1 MKALPRYAKSKE
13 DGKPMRIRY
22 AAACLAACAA
32 LVLGGAR
39 AEWYVFET
47 DKPPEALLDA
57 AMQVSGFSGEVT
69 LSFLGDCTL
78 GGESKAA
85 NSRGGFV
92 QTALREGYDYPFQN
106 LASLLGSDDVTVVN
120 LEGVLSDRKLDRVKK
135 TFNFKGPADFATIL
149 PLGGVELAGLSNNHT
164 QDYGAQGYADTKTAL
179 EAAGVAYFDSDHVAV
194 WAQDGVMIG
203 FTGSAF
209 SLSTGAQ
216 KNLREQMEVLREVGC
231 QLIVHSM
238 HAGTEY
244 EREPTSQQK
253 TVAAHAVDMGAD
265 LVVGH
270 HPHVVQGYE
279 LMDGVP
285 VVYSLGNAVFG
296 GNRDPRDYDA
306 LLLQAVFTYEA
317 GVPVSVRLVFYP
329 ISVSGEAGY
338 NNYQPVLLTGGD
350 AQRVLD
356 KMADSTGV
364 APPAFAEGEGAVTE
378 AFPIGGT

>member
-1 MKALPRYAKSKE
+1 
-13 DGKPMRIRY
+13 MRIRY

-32 LVLGGAR
+32 LSLGGAR
-39 AEWYVFET
+39 AQWYVFEAGN
-47 DKPPEALLDA
+47 PPEALLDA
-57 AMQVSGFSGEVT
+57 AMQVSGFTGEVT
-69 LSFLGDCTL
+69 MSFLGDCTL

-92 QTALREGYDYPFQN
+92 QTALREGYDYPFLN
-106 LASLLGSDDVTVVN
+106 LQSLLDGDDVTVVN
-120 LEGVLSDRKLDRVKK
+120 LEGVLTDRTLDRVKK

-164 QDYGAQGYADTKTAL
+164 LDYGAEGYADTQAAL
-179 EAAGVAYFDSDHVAV
+179 EDAGVAYFDADHVAV
-194 WAQDGVMIG
+194 WAHDGVMIG

-216 KNLREQMEVLREVGC
+216 KNLRAQMDALREVGC

-279 LMDGVP
+279 LVDGVP

-306 LLLQAVFTYEA
+306 LLLQAVFAYEDGA
-317 GVPVSVRLVFYP
+317 PVSVRLVFHP
-329 ISVSGEAGY
+329 ISVSGETSY
-338 NNYQPVLLTGGD
+338 NNYQPVLLAGD
-350 AQRVLD
+350 DARRVLD

-364 APPAFAEGEGAVTE
+364 TPPAYEEGLGAETE
-378 AFPIGGT
+378 AFPVGGA

>member
-1 MKALPRYAKSKE
+1 
-13 DGKPMRIRY
+13 MRIRY

-69 LSFLGDCTL
+69 LSFLGDCTP

-164 QDYGAQGYADTKTAL
+164 MDYGAEGYADTKAAL

-194 WAQDGVMIG
+194 WAHDGVMIG

-216 KNLREQMEVLREVGC
+216 KNLRTQMEVLRDVGC

-270 HPHVVQGYE
+270 HAHVVQGYALLE
-279 LMDGVP
+279 GVP
-285 VVYSLGNAVFG
+285 VAYSLGNAVFG

-306 LLLQAVFTYEA
+306 LLLQAVFRFEE
-317 GVPVSVRLVFYP
+317 GVPDGVRLVFHP
-329 ISVSGEAGY
+329 ISVSGETGY
-338 NNYQPVLLTGGD
+338 NNYQPVLLSGED
-350 AQRVLD
+350 AQRVLE
-356 KMADSTGV
+356 KMEASTGV
-364 APPAFAEGEGAVTE
+364 PMPAEVEGEGATT
-378 AFPIGGT
+378 AWFPIGG

>member
-1 MKALPRYAKSKE
+1 
-13 DGKPMRIRY
+13 MRIRHI
-22 AAACLAACAA
+22 AACLAACAA
-32 LVLGGAR
+32 LALGGAR

-47 DKPPEALLDA
+47 DNPPEALLDV
-57 AMQVSGFSGEVT
+57 AMQVSSFTGEVT

-78 GGESKAA
+78 GGESNVA

-92 QTALREGYDYPFQN
+92 QTVLREGYDYPFEN
-106 LASLLGSDDVTVVN
+106 LQSLLDGDDVTVVN
-120 LEGVLSDRKLDRVKK
+120 LEGVLSDGKLDRVKK

-149 PLGGVELAGLSNNHT
+149 SLGGVELAGLSNNHT
-164 QDYGAQGYADTKTAL
+164 LDYGAQGYDDTKAAL
-179 EAAGVAYFDSDHVAV
+179 EAAGVAYFDSEHVAV
-194 WAQDGVMIG
+194 WAHDGVMIG

-216 KNLREQMEVLREVGC
+216 KNLRTQMEVLREIGC
-231 QLIVHSM
+231 HVIIHSM

-296 GNRDPRDYDA
+296 GNRDPSDYDA
-306 LLLQAVFTYEA
+306 LLLQAVFAYEE
-317 GVPVSVRLVFYP
+317 GVPFSVRLVFYP
-329 ISVSGEAGY
+329 ISVSGETSY

-356 KMADSTGV
+356 KMEASTGV
-364 APPAFAEGEGAVTE
+364 PVPACVEDGGAATE
-378 AFPIGGT
+378 WFPVGG

>member
-1 MKALPRYAKSKE
+1 
-13 DGKPMRIRY
+13 MRIRY

-32 LVLGGAR
+32 LSLGGAR
-39 AEWYVFET
+39 AEWYVFEA
-47 DKPPEALLDA
+47 DNPPEALLDA
-57 AMQVSGFSGEVT
+57 AMQVSGFAGEVT

-92 QTALREGYDYPFQN
+92 QTALREGYDYPFLN
-106 LASLLGSDDVTVVN
+106 LQSLLDGDDVTVVN
-120 LEGVLSDRKLDRVKK
+120 LEGVLTDRTL
-135 TFNFKGPADFATIL
+135 
-149 PLGGVELAGLSNNHT
+149 
-164 QDYGAQGYADTKTAL
+164 DYGAEGYADTQAAL
-179 EAAGVAYFDSDHVAV
+179 ADAGVAYFDADHVAV
-194 WAQDGVMIG
+194 WAHDGVMIG

-216 KNLREQMEVLREVGC
+216 KNLRAQMDALREVGC

-279 LMDGVP
+279 LVDGVP

-306 LLLQAVFTYEA
+306 LLLQAVFAYEDGA
-317 GVPVSVRLVFYP
+317 PVSVRLVFHP
-329 ISVSGEAGY
+329 ISVSGETSY
-338 NNYQPVLLTGGD
+338 NNYQPVLLAGD
-350 AQRVLD
+350 DARRVLD

-364 APPAFAEGEGAVTE
+364 TPPAYEEGQGAETE
-378 AFPIGGT
+378 AFPVGGA

>member
-1 MKALPRYAKSKE
+1 
-13 DGKPMRIRY
+13 MRIRY

-32 LVLGGAR
+32 LALGAAR
-39 AEWYVFET
+39 AEWYVFEP
-47 DKPPEALLDA
+47 DDPPEALLEA
-57 AMQVSGFSGEVT
+57 SMQVSGFSGEVT

-106 LASLLGSDDVTVVN
+106 LKALLDSDDVTVVN

-164 QDYGAQGYADTKTAL
+164 MDYGAEGYADTQAAL

-194 WAQDGVMIG
+194 WAHDGVMIG

-216 KNLREQMEVLREVGC
+216 KNLRAQMEVLREVGC

-244 EREPTSQQK
+244 ERKPTSQQK

-265 LVVGH
+265 LIVGH

-306 LLLQAVFTYEA
+306 LLLQAVFAYED
-317 GVPVSVRLVFYP
+317 GVPVSVRLVFHP
-329 ISVSGEAGY
+329 ISVSGETAY
-338 NNYQPVLLTGGD
+338 NNYQPVLLTGDD
-350 AQRVLD
+350 AQRVLE

-364 APPAFAEGEGAVTE
+364 APPAFIEGQGAATE
-378 AFPIGGT
+378 AFPVGGA